1 VRILLYLLVTLA
13 MPVLGE
19 EEIVLSDDGREVR
32 LNADGSWEFVS
43 EDRYATTKAGDRI
56 RLRSDGQWEAVKDPS
71 WQSATAI
78 SRNPATAAGL
88 SVSDFVI
95 ESVRSTKH
103 KNSRVRNQMVI
114 DIPMAE
120 REDLVRAPEA
130 SRVDVKDSKGRSY
143 EISSVNMR
151 ESGLRIIAD
160 DAPTWWGVKY
170 FEITLPGAALGKDK
184 DVVLRKPMADVI
196 RRNVAELTQ

>member
-1 VRILLYLLVTLA
+1 MRILLYLLVTLA

-32 LNADGSWEFVS
+32 LNADGSWAFVS

-71 WQSATAI
+71 WQTATAI
-78 SRNPATAAGL
+78 SRNPATAEGL

-114 DIPMAE
+114 DIPMTE
-120 REDLVRAPEA
+120 REDLVRALEA
-130 SRVDVKDSKGRSY
+130 RRVGVKDSKGRSY
-143 EISSVNMR
+143 EITSVAMR
-151 ESGLRIIAD
+151 ESRLRIIAD
-160 DAPTWWGVKY
+160 DAPTWWG
-170 FEITLPGAALGKDK
+170 
-184 DVVLRKPMADVI
+184 
-196 RRNVAELTQ
+196 

>member
-1 VRILLYLLVTLA
+1 MRILLYLLVTLA

-32 LNADGSWEFVS
+32 LNADGSWAFVS

-71 WQSATAI
+71 WQTATAI
-78 SRNPATAAGL
+78 SRNPARAEGL

-114 DIPMAE
+114 DIPMAG

-130 SRVDVKDSKGRSY
+130 SRVGVKDSKGRSY
-143 EISSVNMR
+143 EISSINMR

-170 FEITLPGAALGKDK
+170 FEITLPGAALGTGKDI
-184 DVVLRKPMADVI
+184 VLRKPMADVI